1 MEHTI
6 KLPKNL
12 NIGKLSADI
21 VPGPATWV
29 SVSGKKYLYLCR
41 ARDVRDSEGTMCSY
55 WSISLFAGG
64 SVNLGVVQYHV
75 FSLTANEGKWKYDDD
90 YTIRYDEAELVTVPC
105 IYFDDEDTECL
116 KGEVIGFFKDGDCAV
131 VKAGD
136 MKAIKIDPSK
146 VKYISDILDME

>member
-6 KLPKNL
+6 KLPKKL
-12 NIGKLSADI
+12 NIGKLSVNF
-21 VPGPATWV
+21 VPGTGSWA

-41 ARDVRDSEGTMCSY
+41 ARDGQDSEGTMGSY
-55 WSISLFAGG
+55 WTVGLFAGG

-75 FSLTANEGKWKYDDD
+75 FSVSVADEGKWKYDDD

-105 IYFDDEDTECL
+105 IYFDEDTECL

-136 MKAIKIDPSK
+136 CAVVKLDPSK
-146 VKYISDILDME
+146 VKYISDILEME

>member
-12 NIGKLSADI
+12 KVNMLDSRDVPEEGSWQNITS
-21 VPGPATWV
+21 
-29 SVSGKKYLYLCR
+29 KKFINICR
-41 ARDVRDSEGTMCSY
+41 ARDRQYSESVTGSY
-55 WSISLFAGG
+55 WSVGLFAGG
-64 SVNLGVVQYHV
+64 SVNLGALQYHV
-75 FSLTANEGKWKYDDD
+75 FSVRADEGKWKYDDD
-90 YTIRYDEAELVTVPC
+90 YTIRYDEAELVSIPC
-105 IYFDDEDTECL
+105 IYFDEDTECL

-136 MKAIKIDPSK
+136 MQVIKLDPSK

>member
-1 MEHTI
+1 MEHEI

-12 NIGKLSADI
+12 NIGKLSVNF
-21 VPGPATWV
+21 VPETGSWA

-41 ARDVRDSEGTMCSY
+41 ARDRQDTEGTMGTY
-55 WSISLFAGG
+55 WVVGLFAGG
-64 SVNLGVVQYHV
+64 EVKLGKLQYRIL
-75 FSLTANEGKWKYDDD
+75 SINTSNDKPSYSDE
-90 YTIRYDEAELVTVPC
+90 YTIAYDEAELVTVPC
-105 IYFDDEDTECL
+105 IYFDEDTECF

-136 MKAIKIDPSK
+136 LRVIKLDPSK

>member
-12 NIGKLSADI
+12 NIGSLNSNG
-21 VPGPATWV
+21 VPESDSWA
-29 SVSGKKYLYLCR
+29 SMSGKKYLYLCR
-41 ARDVRDSEGTMCSY
+41 ARDVHDTGTSY
-55 WSISLFAGG
+55 WAIALFAGG
-64 SVNLGVVQYHV
+64 SVNLGVTQYHV

-105 IYFDDEDTECL
+105 IYFDEDTECL

-136 MKAIKIDPSK
+136 MQVIKLEPSK